1 MRFIKFLYLIIIL
14 LTANMSFANNL
25 DEIVVTGTKD
35 KSQILDATGNITFID
50 SEEIKFISPHT
61 PSELLNRMPGV
72 FISRGS
78 GQEHL
83 TSIRSPI
90 LSGGAGAGSFLY
102 LEDGIPLRSPGFAN
116 VNGLM
121 DSIMEIGER
130 VEIIRGPG
138 SVLYGSN
145 AIHGLINVITE
156 KNESQNFNELNLHT
170 GKHEIIFDSSIYRN
184 LPNGNL
190 LFKFF
195 WREDNGHS
203 HNHDHEEDH
212 NEEHEEDHNEEHEE
226 DSDKPHYGQQKF
238 LLRWDTSK
246 GSKDYIFSLSGTN
259 LNQET
264 MGYIK
269 GFQAYKDEEIRHENP
284 DPEAFR
290 DTYNIRSYFKII
302 QQLENGSL
310 SFTPYIRYTDMDF
323 KMHFLPGKPLEEN
336 SHKSIG
342 LQSMYQRPF
351 NNHFLTAGIDVE
363 ITEGELSEFQTAP
376 NVSFGPRLAYPNG
389 SHYDY
394 NIDSQILSAFL
405 NIEWQISEDTTL
417 VTGIRGEKVEYEY
430 KTNIT
435 PGTKG
440 RIQVS
445 ENRNDDFTDFS
456 PKIAINHKLN
466 EELAIFANY
475 SRGNRAPQTTDL
487 YRIQSKQIPGG
498 ADSEK
503 LDSFELGLRGRLLNF
518 NLELVGF
525 SMKKDNYFFRDSQ
538 GFNVENGKTK
548 HEGFEIGYLI
558 EINDI
563 FQIEGSASHAKHE
576 YDFNHTPN
584 GIKSG
589 NQIDSAPELL
599 ANTRFIFTPKSGI
612 KLELEWEKIDSYPVD
627 ERNAHF
633 YKGHN
638 VFNLRAKV
646 PLNENLNFGFS
657 FSNLTDEKYA
667 TRADY
672 AFGSYR
678 YFVGHER
685 EFHLILE
692 AIF

>member
-1 MRFIKFLYLIIIL
+1 MRYIYSFLLLIQIAL
-14 LTANMSFANNL
+14 FAPLPAKNI

-35 KSQILDATGNITFID
+35 KSQILDASGNIAFID
-50 SEEIKFISPHT
+50 IEEIKFISPHN
-61 PSELLNRMPGV
+61 PSEILNRMPGV
-72 FISRGS
+72 FISQGS

-130 VEIIRGPG
+130 TEIIRGPG

-145 AIHGLINVITE
+145 AIHGLINVITDRDKSE
-156 KNESQNFNELNLHT
+156 NLNQINIHT
-170 GKHEIIFDSSIYRN
+170 GKHEIIFDSNIYRN
-184 LPNGNL
+184 FSNGNL

-195 WREDNGHS
+195 WREDNCHS
-203 HNHDHEEDH
+203 HNHDHDEEHD
-212 NEEHEEDHNEEHEE
+212 EEHEEDF
-226 DSDKPHYGQQKF
+226 DKPHYGQQKF

-269 GFQAYKDEEIRHENP
+269 GFQAYKDEKIRHENP

-290 DTYNIRSYFKII
+290 DTYNIRSYFKIV
-302 QQLENGSL
+302 QQLENASL
-310 SFTPYIRYTDMDF
+310 SITPYIRYTDMDF
-323 KMHFLPGKPLEEN
+323 RMHFLPGKPLEEN
-336 SHKSIG
+336 SHKSFGIQT
-342 LQSMYQRPF
+342 LYQRPF
-351 NNHFLTAGIDVE
+351 NNHFLTIGIDAE
-363 ITEGELSEFQTAP
+363 LTEGELSENQTAP
-376 NVSFGPRLAYPNG
+376 DVSFGPRLAYPKG
-389 SHYDY
+389 FHYDY
-394 NIDSQILSAFL
+394 NIDSQIIAAFL
-405 NIEWQISEDTTL
+405 NVEWQISENTIL
-417 VTGIRGEKVEYEY
+417 VTGIRGEKVDYDY
-430 KTNIT
+430 KTNIA

-440 RIQVS
+440 RIQVTPDRS
-445 ENRNDDFTDFS
+445 DDFTDFS
-456 PKIAINHKLN
+456 PKFAINHKLN
-466 EELAIFANY
+466 EELALFANY

-498 ADSEK
+498 ADSER
-503 LDSFELGLRGRLLNF
+503 LDSFELGIRGNFLNL

-525 SMKKDNYFFRDSQ
+525 RMKKENYFFRDSQ
-538 GFNVENGKTK
+538 GFNVENGKTT
-548 HEGFEIGYLI
+548 HEGIEIGYLV
-558 EINDI
+558 ELSDI
-563 FQIEGSASHAKHE
+563 FQIEGSASYAKHE

-599 ANTRFIFTPKSGI
+599 GNTRLIVTPTPGI
-612 KLELEWEKIDSYPVD
+612 KFELEWEKIDSYPVD

-633 YKGHN
+633 YKGHD
-638 VFNLRAKV
+638 VFNLRAKI

-657 FSNLTDEKYA
+657 LSNLTDEKYA

-685 EFHLILE
+685 EFHLSLE
-692 AIF
+692 AQF